1 MCLVKRRL
9 PRQVSS
15 KVETTSLR
23 GKSKK
28 TTEDMSLE
36 LPTSYTRSLT
46 FSRGSQTSVDS
57 SKSLENLK
65 GMLPDGAY
73 IFNYGDIAKATDH
86 FNPSRKV
93 GASVFRGTVMGM
105 DVAIV
110 QENKGSRDINFV
122 AELKNLC
129 NLHHSNLVKVIG
141 GCIRGDQV
149 YLVYE
154 FITGATL
161 RECLRSSIFPGF
173 TALNSWTARLQV
185 ALDVAKGLEYLHQHA
200 VPPLVHKYIK
210 SSSIIL
216 DSELHARIAKVGV
229 AQIKGECSVEPL
241 VEVSS
246 PSAQRINSTRSSPGA
261 QRVNSARGA
270 PTPQRINSARRINEN
285 TDNGAGAKSLGEYL
299 GRSLGRS
306 VGRSRSIRITGITG
320 YLAPEYAAHGFI
332 SPKIDVFAFGVILL
346 EILSGQEAVQLQQ
359 DLDENCLRKTFLPD
373 VIAAIFADKD
383 PRSRIRG
390 WIDPLLRDAF
400 PLDWACKAAKVAES
414 CVNPDP
420 HERPQMCNV
429 TLNLEHIFMASQVW
443 QDSRTLL
450 TTAITAR

>member
-1 MCLVKRRL
+1 MCLVKLR
-9 PRQVSS
+9 RQVSS

-36 LPTSYTRSLT
+36 VPTSYTRSLT
-46 FSRGSQTSVDS
+46 FSRGSKTSVDS
-57 SKSLENLK
+57 SKSLEILK

-73 IFNYGDIAKATDH
+73 IFNYLDIAKATDH

-110 QENKGSRDINFV
+110 QENKGSRHINFV

-154 FITGATL
+154 FITGGTL
-161 RECLRSSIFPGF
+161 RECLRSTIFPGF

-246 PSAQRINSTRSSPGA
+246 PI
-261 QRVNSARGA
+261 
-270 PTPQRINSARRINEN
+270 
-285 TDNGAGAKSLGEYL
+285 
-299 GRSLGRS
+299 
-306 VGRSRSIRITGITG
+306 GRSRSIRITGITG
-320 YLAPEYAAHGFI
+320 YLAPEYAAHGSI

-400 PLDWACKAAKVAES
+400 PLDWACKAAQVAKS

-420 HERPQMCNV
+420 QKRPEMCKV

>member
-57 SKSLENLK
+57 SKSLEILK

-110 QENKGSRDINFV
+110 QENRGSRDINFV

-161 RECLRSSIFPGF
+161 RECLRSSIFHGF

-229 AQIKGECSVEPL
+229 AQIKGEYSVEPL

-246 PSAQRINSTRSSPGA
+246 PSAQRINSTRSSP
-261 QRVNSARGA
+261 
-270 PTPQRINSARRINEN
+270 
-285 TDNGAGAKSLGEYL
+285 
-299 GRSLGRS
+299 

-346 EILSGQEAVQLQQ
+346 EILSGQEAMQLQQ

-400 PLDWACKAAKVAES
+400 PLDWACKAAQVAKS

-420 HERPQMCNV
+420 QERPQMCNV
-429 TLNLEHIFMASQVW
+429 TLNLEQIFMASQVW